1 MSDPISRVSDTA
13 TNGLAIAA
21 TVSKEAAVVAD
32 VLTPFIPLI
41 SEIAHIVQD
50 IINLYQTAEHNKRI
64 CGSLLSRATAAETA
78 VNMLKIRRL
87 ENEDVFKSKEYYRN
101 FQKLVMVIGK
111 IKNFISEVSQI
122 KGLRKFLAA
131 HSIEEQFRNLT
142 EEFDGLMRVLN
153 FTMAVQNQ
161 IQMEEDQ
168 KVIRSDI
175 KEMTKYLQ
183 TIEGGIV
190 NELKEISSSLDDI
203 TQLNIAWQKKVLH
216 DDDNVLA
223 SATIKITELH
233 DPPETV
239 KRGTKVYKKIRMGE
253 EVAIKE
259 KILGNDEKKLMNDI
273 LSQVVILKKL
283 KESQYILQFYGIAQ
297 DASAMYMVTEW
308 CEYGNLQEYYQGYGP
323 LDWHVKTQLAVDVAR
338 GLTFLHTVAI
348 LHHDIRSENILI
360 TIHHQAKL
368 ANFTLSRGFNDPTK
382 NMMPTIDTVRW
393 MAPEKLRDHRKN
405 PYTAKCEIYSFGMLL
420 WEIAEEKLPFHN
432 EKDILEI
439 RNLVVQKMVRPVFNN
454 SVPHEWVK
462 ISHKALQD
470 SPSARP
476 PLKDMF
482 MTLNHLY
489 RKFLPSQPIRP
500 TLVKLP
506 TEEDLPSDDD
516 DDFAIEDFSA
526 NNILTVREAVLEH
539 KRRDGDKLKAWE
551 SFKYYAEEFSD
562 VTASYWKGYYLYYG
576 LSPINNPSDTEEKRQ
591 RLVEAAKLFKSAA
604 DFGLPD
610 AQLRYGHCLWS
621 GDGVKKSIPQAIEY
635 FQLSADN
642 ENSTAMYNIGNVYYH
657 GLGVTKDDEKG
668 IKYLRLAALREQPKA
683 LEMCKQKGI
692 SLV

>member
-175 KEMTKYLQ
+175 KEMTKVS
-183 TIEGGIV
+183 GIV

-253 EVAIKE
+253 
-259 KILGNDEKKLMNDI
+259 
-273 LSQVVILKKL
+273 
-283 KESQYILQFYGIAQ
+283 
-297 DASAMYMVTEW
+297 
-308 CEYGNLQEYYQGYGP
+308 
-323 LDWHVKTQLAVDVAR
+323 
-338 GLTFLHTVAI
+338 
-348 LHHDIRSENILI
+348 ENILI

-551 SFKYYAEEFSD
+551 SFKYYAEEFKSGHNTGVD
-562 VTASYWKGYYLYYG
+562 IIIHYR
-576 LSPINNPSDTEEKRQ
+576 PIFRAIQALIQ
-591 RLVEAAKLFKSAA
+591 RPKVAK
-604 DFGLPD
+604 DF
-610 AQLRYGHCLWS
+610 
-621 GDGVKKSIPQAIEY
+621 V
-635 FQLSADN
+635 
-642 ENSTAMYNIGNVYYH
+642 
-657 GLGVTKDDEKG
+657 
-668 IKYLRLAALREQPKA
+668 
-683 LEMCKQKGI
+683 
-692 SLV
+692 

>member
-64 CGSLLSRATAAETA
+64 CGSLLSRATVAETA

-101 FQKLVMVIGK
+101 FQRLVMVI
-111 IKNFISEVSQI
+111 
-122 KGLRKFLAA
+122 AA

-233 DPPETV
+233 DPPETSS
-239 KRGTKVYKKIRMGE
+239 GYF
-253 EVAIKE
+253 
-259 KILGNDEKKLMNDI
+259 
-273 LSQVVILKKL
+273 KKL

-308 CEYGNLQEYYQGYGP
+308 CEYDG
-323 LDWHVKTQLAVDVAR
+323 WH
-338 GLTFLHTVAI
+338 
-348 LHHDIRSENILI
+348 
-360 TIHHQAKL
+360 
-368 ANFTLSRGFNDPTK
+368 
-382 NMMPTIDTVRW
+382 
-393 MAPEKLRDHRKN
+393 PEKLRDHRKN

-591 RLVEAAKLFKSAA
+591 RLEEAAKLFKSAA